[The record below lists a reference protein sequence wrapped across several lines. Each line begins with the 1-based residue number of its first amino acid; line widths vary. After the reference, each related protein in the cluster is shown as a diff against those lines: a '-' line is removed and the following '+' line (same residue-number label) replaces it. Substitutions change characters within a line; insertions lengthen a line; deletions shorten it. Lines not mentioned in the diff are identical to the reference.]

1 MIEDIV
7 IFLLF
12 KKGKGGEMMTADTE
26 KMRNAASEV
35 ADEERKYTSSVEE
48 INGLITNKLAECW
61 GDEAYDELNKEYTS
75 KSKPNL
81 EELGRL
87 LKEFSNSLNTAADDL
102 DKAINSLR

>member
-35 ADEERKYTSSVEE
+35 ANEEKKYAESVKQ
-48 INGLITNKLAECW
+48 IDSLITVKLAECW
-61 GDEAYDELNKEYTS
+61 GDEIYDELKSEYTS

-87 LKEFSNSLNTAADDL
+87 LKEFSDSLDTAAEDFEN
-102 DKAINSLR
+102 AIRSLR